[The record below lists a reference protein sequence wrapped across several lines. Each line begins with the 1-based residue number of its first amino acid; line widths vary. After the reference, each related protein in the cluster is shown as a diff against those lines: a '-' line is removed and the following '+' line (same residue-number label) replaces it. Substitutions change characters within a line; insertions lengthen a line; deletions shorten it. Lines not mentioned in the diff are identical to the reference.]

1 MQLTSF
7 AFLLQTASVKKSST
21 SIASNSPDTRAPH
34 RRFPRKMKTYAP
46 ASLVATSLAVVGGG
60 TILVLSMASAVTAFV
75 PPSPQLLQQPLSSVV
90 APAPTHSTQSSAL
103 FVTAEEQEDLF
114 LERTMT
120 APAGEIRPD
129 IIYIILFNP
138 QTPFEAIHTVK
149 FPRGADFDQSTA
161 DLLLAFESFDDC
173 VAFAE
178 VLRSDPAVDAGEPV
192 ATPSSYGQIEQAC
205 QKMRLP
211 MKVVPAQASQ

>member
-1 MQLTSF
+1 M
-7 AFLLQTASVKKSST
+7 
-21 SIASNSPDTRAPH
+21 
-34 RRFPRKMKTYAP
+34 
-46 ASLVATSLAVVGGG
+46 
-60 TILVLSMASAVTAFV
+60 
-75 PPSPQLLQQPLSSVV
+75 
-90 APAPTHSTQSSAL
+90 
-103 FVTAEEQEDLF
+103 F

-120 APAGEIRPD
+120 APAEIRPD

>member
-1 MQLTSF
+1 
-7 AFLLQTASVKKSST
+7 
-21 SIASNSPDTRAPH
+21 
-34 RRFPRKMKTYAP
+34 MKTYMYAP
-46 ASLVATSLAVVGGG
+46 ASLVATSLAVVVGG
-60 TILVLSMASAVTAFV
+60 TMLSMASAVTAFV
-75 PPSPQLLQQPLSSVV
+75 PPSPQLLHQQPLSSV
-90 APAPTHSTQSSAL
+90 ALPAPTHSIQSSAL

-120 APAGEIRPD
+120 APAEIRPD

-149 FPRGADFDQSTA
+149 FPRGANFEQSTA

-192 ATPSSYGQIEQAC
+192 ATPSSYEQIEQAC

>member
-1 MQLTSF
+1 
-7 AFLLQTASVKKSST
+7 
-21 SIASNSPDTRAPH
+21 
-34 RRFPRKMKTYAP
+34 MKTYAP
-46 ASLVATSLAVVGGG
+46 ASLVATSLAVGGG
-60 TILVLSMASAVTAFV
+60 GIILSMASAATAFV
-75 PPSPQLLQQPLSSVV
+75 PPSPQLLQQPLSSVA
-90 APAPTHSTQSSAL
+90 APAPTHSTHSSSAL

-120 APAGEIRPD
+120 APAEIRPD

-149 FPRGADFDQSTA
+149 FPRGADFERSTA

-192 ATPSSYGQIEQAC
+192 ATPSSYEGIEQAC

>member
-1 MQLTSF
+1 
-7 AFLLQTASVKKSST
+7 
-21 SIASNSPDTRAPH
+21 
-34 RRFPRKMKTYAP
+34 MKTYMYAP
-46 ASLVATSLAVVGGG
+46 ASLVATSLAVVVVGG
-60 TILVLSMASAVTAFV
+60 TILSMASAVTAFV
-75 PPSPQLLQQPLSSVV
+75 PPSPQLLHQPLSSV
-90 APAPTHSTQSSAL
+90 ALPAPTHSTQSSAL

-120 APAGEIRPD
+120 APAQIRPD

-149 FPRGADFDQSTA
+149 FPRGANFEQSTA

-178 VLRSDPAVDAGEPV
+178 VLWSDPAVDAGEPV
-192 ATPSSYGQIEQAC
+192 ATPSSYEQIEQAC

>member
-1 MQLTSF
+1 
-7 AFLLQTASVKKSST
+7 
-21 SIASNSPDTRAPH
+21 
-34 RRFPRKMKTYAP
+34 MKTYAP
-46 ASLVATSLAVVGGG
+46 ASLVVGG
-60 TILVLSMASAVTAFV
+60 TILVLSMASSATAFV
-75 PPSPQLLQQPLSSVV
+75 PPSPQLHQPLSSVV

-120 APAGEIRPD
+120 APAEIRPD